1 MKKLYLVLYLLI
13 FCLSA
18 NAQGDKFVDS
28 LRNCSPYSESGV
40 MNVNGI
46 DTKSYKQMLG
56 WQNNKCVYKETV
68 LFGTNKIT
76 TKCGF
81 TRPQIDEI
89 TSVADAY
96 YLTLKYT
103 NEEIDTSS
111 PEAVKNN
118 PLVKVLNK
126 YLMDSNVCTMEGLE

>member
-1 MKKLYLVLYLLI
+1 MKKFYLVLCLLI

-18 NAQGDKFVDS
+18 NAQRDEFVDS
-28 LRNCSPYSESGV
+28 LRNCTPYSESGV
-40 MNVNGI
+40 INVNGI
-46 DTKSYKQMLG
+46 DAKSYKQMTG
-56 WQNNKCVYKETV
+56 WQNDKCVYKETV
-68 LFGTNKIT
+68 LFGTNKVT

-103 NEEIDTSS
+103 DEEIDTSS
-111 PEAVKNN
+111 VDAVKNN

-126 YLMDSNVCTMEGLE
+126 YLQDPNVCTMEGL